1 MKCALIVMLLA
12 MELNVQAATAKFKVI
27 VTDRASG
34 TPVQGAKVAGWF
46 HNAAKGWMSSGET
59 NLEFGYTDSKGCC
72 CLSGKTDNGD
82 VSVGVWAAD
91 GYYAIESI
99 PNCVPRGNIKIP
111 FERVSY
117 IGRWLPDDIVVTAR
131 LDRIMNPVPLF
142 VKKSTGKFREKK
154 QWYYFQDADYKE
166 ISKLSATNDVPIIK
180 GVVMSYDFFK
190 GAYLPPYGD
199 GEKADVSFIFN
210 ETCYGWEVVRGGP
223 GVSAYKRFRMD
234 VSVVFPGMGNGMV
247 EVPHVLNAGIN
258 LRTATQDGYGNKMTC
273 WYGRF
278 FGERGEKTNCNKS
291 RCYAFR
297 IRTVYDEGGN
307 IKSAY
312 YGKIYGDFD
321 MTGLDGVRFLYY
333 LNPTPNDRNLE
344 WDMKN
349 NLCPNPGDIGNP
361 RP

>member
-1 MKCALIVMLLA
+1 
-12 MELNVQAATAKFKVI
+12 
-27 VTDRASG
+27 
-34 TPVQGAKVAGWF
+34 
-46 HNAAKGWMSSGET
+46 
-59 NLEFGYTDSKGCC
+59 
-72 CLSGKTDNGD
+72 
-82 VSVGVWAAD
+82 
-91 GYYAIESI
+91 
-99 PNCVPRGNIKIP
+99 
-111 FERVSY
+111 
-117 IGRWLPDDIVVTAR
+117 
-131 LDRIMNPVPLF
+131 MNPVPLF

-333 LNPTPNDRNLE
+333 LNPMPNDRNLE

>member
-1 MKCALIVMLLA
+1 MKSLMVCSVVLCGHILLA
-12 MELNVQAATAKFKVI
+12 GRASFKVI
-27 VTDRASG
+27 ALDSGTGQPIPNVKIEGSFLNYSPGWGVAAKNNDVDAWTDRNG
-34 TPVQGAKVAGWF
+34 VAR
-46 HNAAKGWMSSGET
+46 
-59 NLEFGYTDSKGCC
+59 
-72 CLSGKTDNGD
+72 LSGNTEKG
-82 VSVGVWAAD
+82 VGGYRIYRTP
-91 GYYAIESI
+91 GYYNAEWAEIAFSEQSFL
-99 PNCVPRGNIKIP
+99 KL
-111 FERVSY
+111 
-117 IGRWLPDDIVVTAR
+117 GRWLPDDIVVTAR

-190 GAYLPPYGD
+190 A
-199 GEKADVSFIFN
+199 FIFN